1 MSLKYE
7 NYSLIW
13 NAFFLHI
20 QKIHS
25 SLKLQMIFITRSLDG
40 NTNMVKIF
48 WDFLMFDQIFLS
60 AQVKQRLIISINY
73 DIFEL
78 SHEFPRDLN

>member
-1 MSLKYE
+1 
-7 NYSLIW
+7 
-13 NAFFLHI
+13 
-20 QKIHS
+20 
-25 SLKLQMIFITRSLDG
+25 MIFITRSLDG

>member
-1 MSLKYE
+1 
-7 NYSLIW
+7 
-13 NAFFLHI
+13 
-20 QKIHS
+20 
-25 SLKLQMIFITRSLDG
+25 MIFITRSLDG

-48 WDFLMFDQIFLS
+48 WDFLMLDQIFLS
-60 AQVKQRLIISINY
+60 AQVKQRLINSINY